1 MAQGVPRV
9 IYSRD
14 EADPMQEMPA
24 FDTPFPINL
33 LTNLSPTQ
41 SQPVTRPNPPNLR
54 FSLHRL
60 KNSAKGD

>member
-1 MAQGVPRV
+1 
-9 IYSRD
+9 
-14 EADPMQEMPA
+14 MQEMPA

-41 SQPVTRPNPPNLR
+41 SQPVTRPNPSNLG
-54 FSLHRL
+54 FSLHKL